1 MEPHRKIAAWVTCV
15 LALAWGCSETRAPE
29 AGPRAQPEAM
39 EAESAA
45 DVWAPTDER
54 LARTAE
60 GRVASAPVVG
70 TSASSMLSS
79 RGGVPG
85 VAVELATASTR
96 QEASMA
102 LAGLPPPTH
111 EERARRARPSVR
123 GPASSA
129 GGGFEGLDPYLD
141 SSGVGSRRATVPT
154 SPRAMPAATTRALP
168 TPAALP
174 QNGVLASTFVGGDG
188 VRARLEDLLDRG
200 VMVGGQNVRLEAFA
214 EREPLPYP
222 RPASEGMA
230 MFAELERERL
240 STGTDRV
247 HLQIALVGREGELPR
262 RPRMDVRLVLD
273 RSGSMHG
280 DKWSHAIAA
289 AHAVV
294 DDLAAEDTFT
304 LVSYSDDATVDFGPT
319 RRGDGAR
326 AHAAIRALVPGG
338 GTNISA
344 ALERVALTAPD
355 RESLSVALLVSD
367 GQATVGQTSPRELGA
382 IARRHFDATGML
394 TTAIGLGT
402 DFDEQTMLSIA
413 REGSGSYHFVRRPED
428 VRTILEDELRARVQ
442 AVAQALRVRVE
453 LGDGVVAR
461 KVYGSRLLSEDEHAA
476 VRTTEVATDRRIA
489 RELGIVADRQ
499 QEEERGLRVHL
510 PTFRRGDQHVILM
523 ELEVPAGT
531 RTTDVATVTLDYK
544 DLVRRRNDRV
554 VREVSAERIDT
565 ERAHA
570 SVVRGV
576 KRTVLA
582 FQAGEAL
589 QRAAEALELGD
600 TDGARRAIAERREL
614 LETASRVWRDPALA
628 ADATLLARYE
638 RVLGGGVVDHGSRQM
653 LAMAMGYY
661 GDRRMR

>member
-1 MEPHRKIAAWVTCV
+1 MEPHRRIAAWVTCV
-15 LALAWGCSETRAPE
+15 LALAWGCTEARAPE
-29 AGPRAQPEAM
+29 AGPRAHAAAM
-39 EAESAA
+39 EAEPAA
-45 DVWAPTDER
+45 DVWAPTAEGD
-54 LARTAE
+54 ARSEE
-60 GRVASAPVVG
+60 GRVASAPGVG
-70 TSASSMLSS
+70 SNSSAMLS
-79 RGGVPG
+79 GHDPG
-85 VAVELATASTR
+85 VAELATASPR

-102 LAGLPPPTH
+102 LAGRPRPTD
-111 EERARRARPSVR
+111 EERAGRARPRVV
-123 GPASSA
+123 PASSA

-141 SSGVGSRRATVPT
+141 QAAVARRAMPT
-154 SPRAMPAATTRALP
+154 SPSSPRAMPTSRGASSRALP
-168 TPAALP
+168 TPSALP

-294 DDLAAEDTFT
+294 DDLAADDTFT

-344 ALERVALTAPD
+344 ALERVASTAPD

-531 RTTDVATVTLDYK
+531 RTVDVATVTLDYK

-638 RVLGGGVVDHGSRQM
+638 RVLDGGIVDHGSRQM

>member
-1 MEPHRKIAAWVTCV
+1 MEPHRKMAAWATCV
-15 LALAWGCSETRAPE
+15 LASVWACTDARAPE
-29 AGPRAQPEAM
+29 PTPRPHVEIAAEAEPADVATATATATPRSAEEVNEGLAELMDSPSGSAYGAGPAVGRGYGGGGEG
-39 EAESAA
+39 
-45 DVWAPTDER
+45 DVDD
-54 LARTAE
+54 
-60 GRVASAPVVG
+60 G
-70 TSASSMLSS
+70 
-79 RGGVPG
+79 
-85 VAVELATASTR
+85 
-96 QEASMA
+96 
-102 LAGLPPPTH
+102 LAGL
-111 EERARRARPSVR
+111 RAASPATRRARP
-123 GPASSA
+123 A
-129 GGGFEGLDPYLD
+129 
-141 SSGVGSRRATVPT
+141 
-154 SPRAMPAATTRALP
+154 AATTIAPSMASAPSPLGSDPYATTPRARP
-168 TPAALP
+168 AAPAALP
-174 QNGVLASTFVGGDG
+174 QHGVLASTFVGGGG
-188 VRARLEDLLDRG
+188 VRARLDDLMDRG

-222 RPASEGMA
+222 RPAAEGMA

-240 STGTDRV
+240 STDTDRV

-289 AHAVV
+289 AHAIV
-294 DDLAAEDTFT
+294 DDLAPADTFT
-304 LVSYSDDATVDFGPT
+304 LVSYSDDATVDFGPA

-326 AHAAIRALVPGG
+326 AHAAIAALEPGG

-344 ALERVALTAPD
+344 ALERVAQNAAD
-355 RESLSVALLVSD
+355 REAMGVVLLVSD

-382 IARRHFDATGML
+382 IARRHFDATGTL

-402 DFDEQTMLSIA
+402 DFDEQTMLAIA

-453 LGDGVVAR
+453 LGEGVVAR

-476 VRTTEVATDRRIA
+476 VRATEVATDRRIA

-499 QEEERGLRVHL
+499 REEERGLRVHL

-531 RTTDVATVTLDYK
+531 RAAEIATVTLDYK
-544 DLVRRRNDRV
+544 DLVRRQNDRV
-554 VREVSAERIDT
+554 VREVRAERVET

-600 TDGARRAIAERREL
+600 ADGARRAIAERREL
-614 LETASRVWRDPALA
+614 LEAASRVWRDPGLA
-628 ADATLLARYE
+628 ADASLLARYE
-638 RVLGGGVVDHGSRQM
+638 RVLGGGLVDHGSRQM

>member
-1 MEPHRKIAAWVTCV
+1 MEPHRKMAAWATCV
-15 LALAWGCSETRAPE
+15 LASAWAC
-29 AGPRAQPEAM
+29 
-39 EAESAA
+39 
-45 DVWAPTDER
+45 TD
-54 LARTAE
+54 
-60 GRVASAPVVG
+60 ASAPEPTMESRAEAQARFAVEATPTEAEATLATEEAMIRELGPLLDAPSGSAYGAAPAVG
-70 TSASSMLSS
+70 
-79 RGGVPG
+79 RGGGGEGRAEDVLAGLQPTRSARPASRRVVPGDAPSMASRPSTREERDPG
-85 VAVELATASTR
+85 VAQGGGLYRGVVAST
-96 QEASMA
+96 
-102 LAGLPPPTH
+102 P
-111 EERARRARPSVR
+111 
-123 GPASSA
+123 
-129 GGGFEGLDPYLD
+129 
-141 SSGVGSRRATVPT
+141 
-154 SPRAMPAATTRALP
+154 RALP
-168 TPAALP
+168 TAPAALP
-174 QNGVLASTFVGGDG
+174 QNGVLASTFVGGAG
-188 VRARLEDLLDRG
+188 VRTRLEDLMDRG

-222 RPASEGMA
+222 RPAAEGMA

-240 STGTDRV
+240 STDTDRV

-294 DDLAAEDTFT
+294 DDLAPADTFT
-304 LVSYSDDATVDFGPT
+304 LVSFVDDATVDFGPV
-319 RRGDGAR
+319 RRGDGSR
-326 AHAAIRALVPGG
+326 AHAAIAALEPGG

-344 ALERVALTAPD
+344 ALERVAQSVPD
-355 RESLSVALLVSD
+355 REAMGVVLLVSD

-402 DFDEQTMLSIA
+402 DFDEQTMLAIA

-453 LGDGVVAR
+453 LGEGVVAR

-476 VRTTEVATDRRIA
+476 VRATEVATDRRIA

-499 QEEERGLRVHL
+499 REEERGLRVHL

-531 RTTDVATVTLDYK
+531 RSAEIATVTLDYK
-544 DLVRRRNDRV
+544 DLVRLRNDRV
-554 VREVSAERIDT
+554 VREVSAERVETD
-565 ERAHA
+565 RAHA

-589 QRAAEALELGD
+589 QRAAESLELGD
-600 TDGARRAIAERREL
+600 ADGARRAIAERREL
-614 LETASRVWRDPALA
+614 LEAASRVWRDPALA
-628 ADATLLARYE
+628 ADASLLARYE
-638 RVLGGGVVDHGSRQM
+638 RVLGGGLVDHGSRQM

>member
-1 MEPHRKIAAWVTCV
+1 MEPHRKMAAWATCV
-15 LALAWGCSETRAPE
+15 LASAWACTDARVPE
-29 AGPRAQPEAM
+29 PHTASPVEVAA
-39 EAESAA
+39 EAEQ
-45 DVWAPTDER
+45 
-54 LARTAE
+54 AR
-60 GRVASAPVVG
+60 
-70 TSASSMLSS
+70 
-79 RGGVPG
+79 
-85 VAVELATASTR
+85 LATATTPSP
-96 QEASMA
+96 EAAFEEIGDLLDVSSGSA
-102 LAGLPPPTH
+102 YGAAPATVGRGGGGEGAAEDVAVGLQ
-111 EERARRARPSVR
+111 ARRARPTNRRVASNEAPSMAS
-123 GPASSA
+123 PARA
-129 GGGFEGLDPYLD
+129 FDP
-141 SSGVGSRRATVPT
+141 GVTAP
-154 SPRAMPAATTRALP
+154 PRALP
-168 TPAALP
+168 AAAAALP
-174 QNGVLASTFVGGDG
+174 QNGVLASTFVGGEG
-188 VRARLEDLLDRG
+188 VRARLEDLMDRG
-200 VMVGGQNVRLEAFA
+200 VMVGGRHVRLEAFA

-222 RPASEGMA
+222 RPAAEGMA

-240 STGTDRV
+240 STETDRV

-289 AHAVV
+289 AHAIV
-294 DDLAAEDTFT
+294 DDLAPTDTFT
-304 LVSYSDDATVDFGPT
+304 LVSYSDDATVDFGPA

-326 AHAAIRALVPGG
+326 AHAAIRALQPGG

-344 ALERVALTAPD
+344 ALERVAQNAAD
-355 RESLSVALLVSD
+355 REAMGVVLLVSD

-382 IARRHFDATGML
+382 IARRHFDATGTL

-402 DFDEQTMLSIA
+402 DFDEQTMLAIA

-461 KVYGSRLLSEDEHAA
+461 KVYGSRLLSEDEHTA
-476 VRTTEVATDRRIA
+476 VRATEVATDRRIA

-499 QEEERGLRVHL
+499 REEERGLRVHL

-531 RTTDVATVTLDYK
+531 RAAEIATVTLDYK
-544 DLVRRRNDRV
+544 DLVRRQNDRV
-554 VREVSAERIDT
+554 VREVRAERVET

-589 QRAAEALELGD
+589 QRAAESLELGD
-600 TDGARRAIAERREL
+600 ADGARRAIAERREL
-614 LETASRVWRDPALA
+614 LEAASRVWRDPALA

-638 RVLGGGVVDHGSRQM
+638 RVLGGGLVDHGSRQM